1 VNDITNKAS
10 LSQPASLG
18 SYEKLKVFAVLPNL
32 CIEKPIETKFVGLL
46 PHTDHRVIEIA
57 KRDPAVLA
65 LVNGFSDR
73 RGEKCNV
80 SVMVIHDEAPDSVKN
95 INALVS
101 FRNIF
106 AISCV
111 LHAWQHTVGSLN
123 AYGTLYSDYFDFY
136 PFGPTRDGKDL
147 LHMGSALN
155 SFDSPDGFRGQTYP
169 DISITDSSLS
179 PRPNE
184 IIFKFLSKAWIERFE
199 KGRKNWRSNKLFR
212 SLAIA
217 YHACSVPKKNSL
229 LFYDF
234 GVSVAL
240 WVSAFEILV
249 HPGKNGKSD
258 LPAVLALLSK
268 AQFKDRVLKRRRKI
282 TYRKQTRSG
291 NVVEYLYWQLYDARN
306 DFLHGNPV
314 TPNDALYKSPKHQG
328 RVTLLNHLAP
338 LLYQVALLSYSDWFT
353 KRPKTKNL
361 NESLVRFHV
370 PRAISLVPLQNALK
384 VILTG
389 KERRSL

>member
-1 VNDITNKAS
+1 MNDIKNKES
-10 LSQPASLG
+10 PSQSAGLG
-18 SYEKLKVFAVLPNL
+18 SHEKLKVFSVLPNL

-46 PHTDHRVIEIA
+46 PDTDPRLIEIA
-57 KRDPAVLA
+57 KRDPAVFA
-65 LVNGFSDR
+65 LINGFSDR
-73 RGEKCNV
+73 SGVKCNV
-80 SVMVIHDEAPDSVKN
+80 SAMVIHDDAPDSVKN
-95 INALVS
+95 VNALVS

-111 LHAWQHTVGSLN
+111 LYGWQYTVGSLN
-123 AYGTLYSDYFDFY
+123 AHGTLYSDYFDFY

-147 LHMGSALN
+147 LHMGHALN

-169 DISITDSSLS
+169 DILITDSSLR
-179 PRPNE
+179 PKPNE

-199 KGRKNWRSNKLFR
+199 KDRKNWCSNKLFR

-258 LPAVLALLSK
+258 LPAVLSLLSK
-268 AQFKDRVLKRRRKI
+268 AKFKDRVLERRRKI

-291 NVVEYLYWQLYDARN
+291 NAPEYLYWRLYEARN

-314 TPNDALYKSPKHQG
+314 TPNDALFKSPKHQG

-338 LLYQVALLSYSDWFT
+338 LLYQVALLSYFDWFA
-353 KRPKTKNL
+353 KSPKTKKL
-361 NESLVRFHV
+361 NVSLVRFHV

-389 KERRSL
+389 KERRLL